1 MKFKNYIFISFLL
14 LTNNI
19 FGQTPANDPHWQL
32 LWEDN
37 FTYFDSN
44 KWVKA
49 ENCDHGGEPQIYT
62 ANNVDIWQGKLRIRL
77 LEQTVNCS
85 TAPPT
90 TWICGG
96 CHSKTHYYTSGWIN
110 TKDNYN
116 MLYGY
121 AEARIFFEYGN
132 GLWPAFWL
140 WSSESRYEEID
151 ILECFPGKLEK
162 GNNIYFGQRHD
173 QNVFTSNLYYNSSPQ
188 IHQKYIY
195 PINNYSS
202 WHTYGIEWSPNKIII
217 YLDGKVINNIQN
229 PSIDDPKSIIF
240 NLALNNL
247 DYDEIILPYTG
258 IPAAML
264 VDYLRVYELNNDCST
279 PIWTCNYN
287 FSTHENKVKSVISIG
302 GSGCSNSISTGSNV
316 ILRAKNYVQING
328 DFTVPIG
335 AELYIDC
342 NDPCY

>member
-1 MKFKNYIFISFLL
+1 MKFKNYIFISFLF

-77 LEQTVNCS
+77 LEQTVNCC

-151 ILECFPGKLEK
+151 IVELFPGVLET
-162 GNNIYFGQRHD
+162 GNNIYYGQRHD
-173 QNVFTSNLYYNSSPQ
+173 ENMNTSHLHYDINTVRVSKN
-188 IHQKYIY
+188 YIY
-195 PINNYSS
+195 PINNYNN
-202 WHTYGIEWSPNKIII
+202 WHTYAIEWSPNKIII
-217 YLDGKVINNIQN
+217 YVDGVVVNNIPN
-229 PSIDDPKSIIF
+229 PNISDPKSIIL
-240 NLALNNL
+240 NMALVDPNKN
-247 DYDEIILPYTG
+247 DIVLPYATG
-258 IPAAML
+258 TMYI
-264 VDYLRVYELNNDCST
+264 DYIKTYELENDCST

-287 FSTHENKVKSVISIG
+287 FSSHDNKVKSVISIG
-302 GSGCSNSISTGSNV
+302 GSGCSNALSPNENIV
-316 ILRAKNYVQING
+316 LRAKNYVQING